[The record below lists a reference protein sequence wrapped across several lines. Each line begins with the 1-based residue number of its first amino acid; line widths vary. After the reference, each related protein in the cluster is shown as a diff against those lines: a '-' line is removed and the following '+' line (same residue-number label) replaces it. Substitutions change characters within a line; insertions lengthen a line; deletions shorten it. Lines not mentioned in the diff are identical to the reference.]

1 MWIINCCCYSMICCC
16 FHCSCFFSYV
26 VNHTL
31 LLPINNWL
39 HPLFKFIL
47 ICCKPYILITCPTFF
62 CFYCS
67 CFYSHLVNTLLL
79 WNSITLLPIVYKCF
93 LEFCVVFFYTTNLL
107 ELWGMCGK
115 QGQTMKMFFARMV
128 HILEQASRCVK
139 VNV

>member
-1 MWIINCCCYSMICCC
+1 MICCC
-16 FHCSCFFSYV
+16 FHYSCFFSYV
-26 VNHTL
+26 ANHIL
-31 LLPINNWL
+31 LLPINIWL
-39 HPLFKFIL
+39 HPSFKFIL
-47 ICCKPYILITCPTFF
+47 ICCKPYIVIACSTFC

-79 WNSITLLPIVYKCF
+79 WNSITLLPIVHKCI

-115 QGQTMKMFFARMV
+115 EGQIVKMFFAHMV
-128 HILEQASRCVK
+128 YILEQASRCVK